1 MIKGIIYD
9 MDDLMVDSDP
19 LHSLA
24 WNETLNKYGY
34 NFSDIPED
42 VRSSFIGRKAVDFS
56 KAMVGYFKMDLD
68 YKSFYQEKYRTFLKL
83 VKERLEPMPG
93 LIKSLTLF
101 KKNNYKIAL
110 ATSGSKEYVD
120 IVMERFQIRSYF
132 DDIISGDDVKI
143 GKPNPESYLL
153 SSKKLGLKT
162 SECLVLEDATK
173 GIESAKSAGC
183 KCIAIRNLHTP
194 PQDHS
199 KADMILDSLNDI
211 TIEIVNSL

>member
-34 NFSDIPED
+34 NFSDISED

-56 KAMVGYFKMDLD
+56 KAMVEYFKMDLD

-153 SSKKLGLKT
+153 SSKKLGLKP

-173 GIESAKSAGC
+173 GIESAKGAGC
-183 KCIAIRNLHTP
+183 KCIAIRNPHTP
-194 PQDHS
+194 PQDYS